1 MKMMT
6 TVHKCVHKVAF
17 LQHEAAVQD
26 VPYVR
31 TTVTLGTH
39 GRLITLALGTMF
51 APLEKKGL

>member
-1 MKMMT
+1 MT